1 MLKTYVDLFKNADIR
16 KKFLFTFACLLVFRL
31 GAHILVPN
39 VNEYLL
45 AGGLTTSNSIVEM
58 MNLLGGG
65 ALQSFSMFALGV
77 GPYITAS
84 IVFQLLAMD
93 VIPYFTN
100 LQKEGEQGRKTL
112 DRYTR
117 YLAVVLGFVQ
127 AISMLIAT
135 NTSNPGIVIDSSWT
149 GYFQAALVMVAGSMF
164 LLWIGDQIT
173 KKGIGNGTSLIIFAG
188 IVSSL
193 PSQVSTVFQILLGK
207 EFTVMG
213 VFNFILYLLI
223 YVFIVVLVIFMT
235 NAERRIP
242 IQYTS
247 SSLVQK
253 KSDKNYLPLK
263 INSASVIPVIFA
275 SAIMTAPITVLSFL
289 DNDWA
294 RSAYNFLNSVFSL
307 QTIPGL
313 IIYSILIILFT
324 FFYTNLTVD
333 PKKISENL
341 QKNGTY
347 VVSIRPGEATRT
359 YISSVLNRIT
369 VLGAAFLLFIAL
381 LPHVIPM
388 VTDVPQQVALGG
400 TGIIIVVG
408 VALETMK
415 GLTSQLTQRKYT
427 GFKRGE

>member
-1 MLKTYVDLFKNADIR
+1 MIKTYIDLIKHPEIR
-16 KKFLFTFACLLVFRL
+16 RKILFTAAALIVFRL
-31 GAHILVPN
+31 GALITAPN
-39 VNEYLL
+39 INEFQLT
-45 AGGLTTSNSIVEM
+45 AGASNSIVDM

-65 ALQSFSMFALGV
+65 MLQSFSIFALGV

-93 VIPYFTN
+93 VVPYFTN

-117 YLAVVLGFVQ
+117 YLAVILAFVQ
-127 AISMLIAT
+127 SISMLYAM
-135 NTSNPGIVIDSSWT
+135 NAGNPGLMLDPSVT
-149 GYFQAALVMVAGSMF
+149 GYFSTGLVMAAGSMF
-164 LLWIGDQIT
+164 LLWLGDQIT

-188 IVSSL
+188 IVSNL
-193 PSQVSTVFQILLGK
+193 PTTFVNVYTQLLGSG
-207 EFTVMG
+207 FSVSG
-213 VFNFILYLLI
+213 VINFLLYFLI
-223 YVFIVVLVIFMT
+223 YVLIIILVIFMT

-247 SSLVQK
+247 NALVQR

-275 SAIMTAPITVLSFL
+275 NAIMTAPVTVLSFFS
-289 DNDWA
+289 NDGA
-294 RSAYNFLNSVFSL
+294 RNAYNFLNNLFSL
-307 QTIPGL
+307 QSWTGL
-313 IIYSILIILFT
+313 VIYSILVVFFT
-324 FFYTNLTVD
+324 FFYTNLQVD
-333 PKKISENL
+333 PKKISDNL
-341 QKNGTY
+341 QKNGSY
-347 VVSIRPGEATRT
+347 VVSIRPGEATRK
-359 YISSVLNRIT
+359 YISTVLNRIT

-388 VTDVPQQVALGG
+388 VSDVPASVAVGG

-415 GLTSQLTQRKYT
+415 SLTSQMTQRRYT
-427 GFKRGE
+427 GFKRGR